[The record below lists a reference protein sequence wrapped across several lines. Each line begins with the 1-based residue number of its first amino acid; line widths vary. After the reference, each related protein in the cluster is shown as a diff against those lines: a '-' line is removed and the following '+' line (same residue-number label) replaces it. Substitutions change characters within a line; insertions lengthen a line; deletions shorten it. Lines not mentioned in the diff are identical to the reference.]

1 MTSIKCRVKKPEQ
14 ENESGKEKQMKINTD
29 KIMTVLKY
37 IGKLAL
43 EILIIIGAADANKKK
58 GSRR

>member
-1 MTSIKCRVKKPEQ
+1 
-14 ENESGKEKQMKINTD
+14 MKINTD

-43 EILIIIGAADANKKK
+43 EILLIIGAADANKKK
-58 GSRR
+58 GRRRQ